1 MAQSKEASPAGLRH
15 VAIIMDGNR
24 RWAEKKGLPAL
35 AGHRA
40 GAEAVRRTI
49 KACRNQGIHYLTLYA
64 FSMENWQRPRS
75 EVLGLMGLLR
85 DFLKKNID
93 QLMEEEIR
101 LRAIGRL
108 ELLPMPTR
116 KVLEH
121 AIQKTAGNSHGE
133 LILAVSYGGRT
144 EIVDAAKKLAVAAAK
159 GEIDP
164 AAIDETQFAGQLY
177 APDVPDPDLLIRTS
191 GEFRLS
197 NFLLWQLSY
206 TEIVVL
212 NTLWPDFEAADLD
225 RAIHEYQQRQR
236 RFGRR

>member
-1 MAQSKEASPAGLRH
+1 MAPTKAVPAGLRH

-24 RWAEKKGLPAL
+24 RWAEKQGLPIL
-35 AGHRA
+35 AGHQA

-49 KACRNQGIHYLTLYA
+49 KACRDQGIRYLTLYA
-64 FSMENWQRPRS
+64 FSMENWRRPRS
-75 EVLGLMGLLR
+75 EVLGLMSLLR
-85 DFLKKNID
+85 DFLRKNLD
-93 QLMEEEIR
+93 QLMEEGIR

-108 ELLPMPTR
+108 ELLPMATR

-121 AIQKTAGNSHGE
+121 AIRKTEGNRHGE

-144 EIVDAAKKLAVAAAK
+144 EIVDAAKKLAAAAAK

-164 AAIDETQFAGQLY
+164 AAIDESMFAGQLY

-197 NFLLWQLSY
+197 NFLLWQVSY
-206 TEIVVL
+206 AELVVME
-212 NTLWPDFEAADLD
+212 TLWPDFTAADLG
-225 RAIHEYQQRQR
+225 RAIHQYQQRQR